1 MHSEP
6 ERPYNCMQEDRHGKT
21 EGGRSLRKTTVKEQE
36 KIIYIRPH
44 YQWKWRQ
51 IIADILQYK
60 DLLYFLVVRDIKS
73 KYAQS
78 ILGIGWA
85 ILNPLIN
92 TLVFTVIFGNLAKV
106 GSDGVPYL
114 LFSFFAMVP
123 WTYFSGI
130 LTDAT
135 ASMIRN
141 RNLITKV
148 YFPRLLLPLTVVI
161 SRMVDFMIGMAV
173 AVGLSLYYGIMPMQ
187 EIVWLPLIM
196 LILIGSSL
204 GGGILLSVMAVQF
217 RDVNYALPSLIRV
230 LMYAVPVVYP
240 LSLIPSSYWHIYAL
254 NPMVGV
260 IEGMRSIF
268 LGTRPLPWD
277 MIGEG
282 ALVTLILLVVAIY
295 YFRKSEQQFADIV

>member
-1 MHSEP
+1 LHSEP